1 VSHTHYHTVK
11 YANSITLPVMIAD
24 YAKSVMSVRIKMSKQ
39 FITKAHYPKS
49 PEDINIYT
57 IHPPKS
63 NLILLYEVVDKQGRG
78 IWGGEDPE
86 QAFIWFKK
94 SGLEQS
100 VRIMVSAWD
109 SDEED
114 AHLVG
119 QTIDITPIVVKA
131 WNKGKE
137 ISL

>member
-1 VSHTHYHTVK
+1 MTNY
-11 YANSITLPVMIAD
+11 IAEQ
-24 YAKSVMSVRIKMSKQ
+24 VREMKRKLELNKQ
-39 FITKAHYPKS
+39 ES
-49 PEDINIYT
+49 NVYT
-57 IHPPKS
+57 IHPKKS
-63 NLILLYEVVDKQGRG
+63 DLILLYEVVDEDGRG
-78 IWGGEDPE
+78 LWGGEDTE
-86 QAFIWFKK
+86 QAFTWFKK
-94 SGLEQS
+94 SALEQR

-119 QTIDITPIVVKA
+119 QTIDITPIVVQA

>member
-1 VSHTHYHTVK
+1 MTNYLREQIDRK
-11 YANSITLPVMIAD
+11 KKEIA
-24 YAKSVMSVRIKMSKQ
+24 KQ
-39 FITKAHYPKS
+39 A
-49 PEDINIYT
+49 DNIYT
-57 IHPPKS
+57 IHPQKS
-63 NLILLYEVVDKQGRG
+63 DLILLYEIVDEQGRG
-78 IWGGEDPE
+78 LWGGEDTE
-86 QAFIWFKK
+86 QAFNWFKK
-94 SGLEQS
+94 SALEQR